1 MNRKISNKSRA
12 IFVGVLILVAYGILV
27 SSLTQN
33 KILVMLADVI
43 SGLAV
48 MGTAFLM
55 YPLFKDSNKP
65 LSLSYLILKC
75 VEGSLMILSGLF
87 FLSTSS
93 EYLREVIYENIHM
106 YVFIISA
113 FIFYYLLF
121 KLEIV
126 PKFISIWG
134 AAGIVALLTSTL
146 LHLANLNYPLIDY
159 LLVLVIT
166 NEVFLAIWLM
176 VKGFNRSAIESSK
189 I

>member
-1 MNRKISNKSRA
+1 
-12 IFVGVLILVAYGILV
+12 
-27 SSLTQN
+27 
-33 KILVMLADVI
+33 
-43 SGLAV
+43 
-48 MGTAFLM
+48 
-55 YPLFKDSNKP
+55 
-65 LSLSYLILKC
+65 
-75 VEGSLMILSGLF
+75 
-87 FLSTSS
+87 
-93 EYLREVIYENIHM
+93 LREVIYENIHI